1 MNELRGMIVPIVT
14 PLSSEGVL
22 DAAALGRLCGIQ
34 VRAGTQVIFAL
45 GTTGEF
51 YGLSLAQQGQVVET
65 VVEAV
70 AGRAAVIVGVSAHS
84 TAMSVQA
91 LRECRRDGV
100 TAYVSSTPYFMG
112 YSQTELLDH
121 FRLLSDA
128 AKTPIILYNY
138 PGRYRH
144 RIDISTIRQLLEEGR
159 VLAIKDTDG
168 DFQYMLQLLEL
179 KQTFPSFLVFE
190 GALPNLAKSGRL
202 GIDGSVQALAN
213 LWPDECAALWQ
224 QILGRQWETLD
235 ASVARMWAFH
245 RDMESVASFIRS
257 LKACMALRQWCSPV
271 PAPPMRAVGRESVQ
285 SLREL
290 MDRDYP
296 NWRQD

>member
-1 MNELRGMIVPIVT
+1 MIVPIVT
-14 PLSSEGVL
+14 PLTHQGVP
-22 DAAALGRLCGIQ
+22 DPPALERLCDIQ
-34 VRAGTQVIFAL
+34 VRAGIQVIFAL

-51 YGLSLAQQGQVVET
+51 YGLSLAQQRQVVET
-65 VVEAV
+65 VVEAA
-70 AGRAAVIVGVSAHS
+70 AGRAAVIVGVNGHS
-84 TAMSVQA
+84 TASSVQE

-121 FRLLSDA
+121 FRLLADE
-128 AKTPIILYNY
+128 AKAPIILYNY

-159 VLAIKDTDG
+159 VLAIKDTEG
-168 DFQYMLQLLEL
+168 DFQYMLHLLEL
-179 KQTFPSFLVFE
+179 KKSFPAFLVFE

-213 LWPDECAALWQ
+213 LLPGECAALWQ
-224 QILGRQWETLD
+224 QILARQWETLD
-235 ASVARMWAFH
+235 ASVAHMWTFH
-245 RDMESVASFIRS
+245 QDMESVASFIRS
-257 LKACMALRQWCSPV
+257 LKGCMALRQWCSPI
-271 PAPPMRAVGRESVQ
+271 PAPPMRSLGRESVQ
-285 SLREL
+285 RLREL
-290 MDRDYP
+290 MDRKYP

>member
-1 MNELRGMIVPIVT
+1 MILPIVT
-14 PLSSEGVL
+14 PLTQQGVP
-22 DAAALGRLCGIQ
+22 DAPALARLCDIQ
-34 VRAGTQVIFAL
+34 VRAGIQVIFAL

-51 YGLSLAQQGQVVET
+51 YGLSLAQQRQVVET
-65 VVEAV
+65 VVQAV
-70 AGRAAVIVGVSAHS
+70 AGRAAVIVGVSGHS
-84 TAMSVQA
+84 TASSLQA

-121 FRLLSDA
+121 FRFLADA
-128 AKTPIILYNY
+128 AKAPIILYNY

-144 RIDISTIRQLLEEGR
+144 RIDISTLRQLLEEER

-168 DFQYMLQLLEL
+168 DFQYMLHLLEL
-179 KQTFPSFLVFE
+179 KQSFPLFLVFE
-190 GALPNLAKSGRL
+190 GALSNLAKSGRL

-235 ASVARMWAFH
+235 ANVARMWAFH
-245 RDMESVASFIRS
+245 RDMESVGSFIRT
-257 LKACMALRQWCSPV
+257 LKGCMALRQWCSPV
-271 PAPPMRAVGRESVQ
+271 PAPPMRSVERESVQ
-285 SLREL
+285 RLREL
-290 MDRDYP
+290 MDRNYP